1 MRQVVEKRLKL
12 SVGECAL
19 RNCDGC
25 AELVYSQKEI
35 PVRVRPPKKRTS
47 CPFRSITFRNRDYP
61 EVAKIH
67 REF

>member
-19 RNCDGC
+19 GNCDGC

-35 PVRVRPPKKRTS
+35 PIRV
-47 CPFRSITFRNRDYP
+47 
-61 EVAKIH
+61 
-67 REF
+67 